1 MDLDA
6 IYASHPLNE
15 RNLLARVERQGIP
28 LDRLNEWSLAIDPD
42 TDITDQNHPG
52 GVQAVLTLAVEARVR
67 AASTVVDIGAGLGG
81 SSRVLAQAFGCSV
94 IGIEQDQNRYEAAV
108 RLTDRVGLADHVR
121 FLKHDALSGTAG
133 LENVDVL
140 WGQSA
145 WVHFPNPEAFL
156 DVWIPSVRPRGRVA
170 MSDAFLLRE
179 PSGQEELHVVRSLEN
194 LWGAYLMSIV
204 RWQRALEARRCTVAH
219 LHDRTDEARAH
230 LANCLSASPK
240 WADGTVTAAERDS
253 WLLAGNALDRGLIGT
268 CQLVA
273 IKES

>member
-1 MDLDA
+1 MNLDA

-15 RNLLARVERQGIP
+15 RTLLARVERQSIP
-28 LDRLNEWSLAIDPD
+28 LNGLNEWSLAIDAD

-52 GVQAVLTLAVEARVR
+52 GVEAVLTLAVEAGVS
-67 AASTVVDIGAGLGG
+67 AASTVVDVGAGLGG
-81 SSRVLAQAFGCSV
+81 PSRVLAQAFGCSV

-108 RLTDRVGLADHVR
+108 RLTDHVGLADRVR
-121 FLKHDALSGTAG
+121 FLKHNALSTAAG

-156 DVWIPSVRPRGRVA
+156 DTWIPTIRPRGRVA

-179 PSGQEELHVVRSLEN
+179 PCGPEELQLLRSLEN
-194 LWGAYLMSIV
+194 LWGAFLMPV
-204 RWQRALEARRCTVAH
+204 LRWQQALEARRCTVTH
-219 LHDRTDEARAH
+219 LRYRTDEARAH
-230 LANCLSASPK
+230 FGKCLSVSSK
-240 WADGTVTAAERDS
+240 WPDGMVTAVERNA
-253 WLLAGNALDRGLIGT
+253 WLVAGKTLDRGLIGT
-268 CQLVA
+268 CHLIA